1 MKKIAAAFVLLAGS
15 GGLAVADEVNDTVAD
30 ALKAYEGKEF
40 SQAVEL
46 LDYASQL
53 IRQQKGAQLESVLP
67 APLDGWEAEKASS
80 NAAAGAMFGGG
91 VTAERKYKN
100 GNKRV
105 TVSLVTDSPMVQS
118 MMALYRNPMFA
129 SAGGGKVKRIHGET
143 AVVKYESDKSRG
155 EVTVVIGNVLLSVKG
170 KASEDELFAFMEN
183 VNVANLK

>member
-1 MKKIAAAFVLLAGS
+1 MKKTVAAFILLANAGNV
-15 GGLAVADEVNDTVAD
+15 AFADEVNDTVAE
-30 ALKAYEGKEF
+30 ALKAYESKEF

-67 APLDGWEAEKASS
+67 APLEGWEAETASS

-100 GNKRV
+100 GNKHV

-118 MMALYRNPMFA
+118 MTALYRNPMFA
-129 SAGGGKVKRIHGET
+129 SAGGGKVKRVHGET
-143 AVVKYESDKSRG
+143 AVVKYESDKNRG
-155 EVTVVIGNVLLSVKG
+155 EVTLVIGNVLLSVKG
-170 KASEDELFAFMEN
+170 KADEDELLAFMEN
-183 VNVANLK
+183 VDVAKLK